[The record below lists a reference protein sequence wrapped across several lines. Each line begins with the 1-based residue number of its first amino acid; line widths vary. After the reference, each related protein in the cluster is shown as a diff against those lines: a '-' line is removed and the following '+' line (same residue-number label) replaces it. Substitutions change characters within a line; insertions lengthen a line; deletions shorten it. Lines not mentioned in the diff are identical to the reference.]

1 MVSVQ
6 ELDTAQPQKWRD
18 AAADVIRAAQ
28 QCEALGAFA
37 RDEIGQTLKKCWSG
51 DAARGARDAFHQNA
65 GDYEAAAVALR
76 ALAKTYDGLAETITT
91 TQRDLRSGVD
101 YARRNGLVVDESG
114 RVRVDPGSAKDPAD
128 DKKDEVTHAAEVISA
143 ALATAGL
150 ADRNAAR
157 DMRTFEGMTKLGD
170 ANMARE
176 ALNPNSPLA
185 IALRLSG
192 GLDGVHPLNVPPTV
206 LASVD
211 RAARE
216 TGMSRK
222 LLLAILWQEQQWYQ
236 NFNPSGRGLFSE
248 FGRFANWAAIASGQV
263 QDKSLGIVHIK
274 PDSARKVAADNAG
287 KFMLTDGR
295 DVKDLSNQELAVLI
309 ENDPE
314 LSVRLA
320 AHHLAA
326 LRENQHGSATDKHLF
341 LLYAADTP
349 QMRESNERYGDES
362 DQRGGA
368 IKPRANNWDRIEP
381 QLDDA
386 MAWNALTPEQ
396 RAQAFDQVKSQAPAG
411 TDVSVD
417 SVIRPDSADGKGTGE
432 REPVVYEPGLMP
444 PPPTRDQM
452 YDNPCP
458 PTPEPSPGPSP
469 TPRPGG

>member
-37 RDEIGQTLKKCWSG
+37 RDEIGQTLSKCWSG
-51 DAARGARDAFHQNA
+51 DAARGARDAFHKNA

-76 ALAKTYDGLAETITT
+76 ALAKTYDGLAETITNA
-91 TQRDLRSGVD
+91 QRDLRSGVE
-101 YARRNGLVVDESG
+101 YARTHGLTVDESG
-114 RVRVDPGSAKDPAD
+114 RVRVAPDQAQDPAV
-128 DKKDEVTHAAEVISA
+128 DKTDKVTHAADVIGA
-143 ALATAGL
+143 ALAL
-150 ADRNAAR
+150 ASLVDRNSAR
-157 DMRTFEGMTKLGD
+157 EMRTVEGITKLGD
-170 ANMARE
+170 PNLARE

-192 GLDGVHPLNVPPTV
+192 GLDGVHPINVPPTV
-206 LASVD
+206 LAAVD

-236 NFNPSGRGLFSE
+236 NFNPSGSGIWAS

-263 QDKSLGIVHIK
+263 PDKSLGIVHIK
-274 PDSARKVAADNAG
+274 PESARKVAADNAG

-295 DVKDLSNQELAVLI
+295 DVKDLSNEELAVLI
-309 ENDPE
+309 ENDPD

-326 LRENQHGSATDKHLF
+326 LQANQHGSATDKHLF

-349 QMRESNERYGDES
+349 QMRESNEQYGDES
-362 DQRGGA
+362 GPRGGA
-368 IKPRANNWDRIEP
+368 IRPRANNWDRIEP
-381 QLDDA
+381 HLDDA
-386 MAWNALTPEQ
+386 MAWNDLTPEQ
-396 RAQAFDQVKSQAPAG
+396 RAQAFEQVRSQAPAG

-417 SVIRPDSADGKGTGE
+417 SVIRPDSADGKGTGP

-444 PPPTRDQM
+444 PPPTKDQI
-452 YDNPCP
+452 YQDPCP
-458 PTPEPSPGPSP
+458 PVPEPSPGPSP
-469 TPRPGG
+469 TPR